1 MDMSKT
7 QKDLIIKL
15 LSYNLEQQKDI
26 VVISQILNEFE
37 TAFGKE
43 IPDWR
48 ESLKVLLKNT
58 LSGYVSLNVLE
69 SWK

>member
-1 MDMSKT
+1 MEMNKT
-7 QKDLIIKL
+7 QKDMIMKL

-37 TAFGKE
+37 QAFGKE
-43 IPDWR
+43 IPEWKER
-48 ESLKVLLKNT
+48 LKVSLKNT
-58 LSGYVSLNVLE
+58 LSGYVSLHVLE